1 MSDLIFGKAPPSK
14 LQRVSDDSE
23 HEHREAFFL
32 VRKIP
37 KKQNKS
43 GLTKR
48 STLQNKWGLS
58 YKVLGAVADFPQ
70 MKSSERKGKKSRFNS
85 SSILAIMVINIV
97 IITIL
102 NITLNARTK

>member
-37 KKQNKS
+37 KQNKS

-48 STLQNKWGLS
+48 STQQNKWGLS
-58 YKVLGAVADFPQ
+58 YKVSGAVADFPQ